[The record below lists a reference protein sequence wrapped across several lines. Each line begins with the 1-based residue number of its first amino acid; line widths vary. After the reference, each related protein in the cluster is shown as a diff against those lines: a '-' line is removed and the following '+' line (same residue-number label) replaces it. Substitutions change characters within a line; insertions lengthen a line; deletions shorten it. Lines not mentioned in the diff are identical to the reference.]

1 MDATTKK
8 IIRML
13 SHERADKRYAA
24 AVVMAEL
31 RVRDAQAVEA
41 LGKCLSED
49 NQLLQATALEA
60 LAGVRSPKV
69 ADHVMPLLDS
79 PHEEIKAQAIALLA
93 NQGNE
98 TAEALTRELHSAP
111 LARRRTIV
119 NILVRNHEEQAFE
132 RLLEFLPEADIGEH
146 ILAAM
151 RNEIDHM
158 EPDDAELLREM
169 TAALLKKK
177 EWLADPRR
185 TARAL
190 RLLGYHRSPTLV
202 RTILPFAS
210 VKKPVPVRLAALAA
224 LRRPLGA
231 ARATG
236 KAFIELLAHAEDPD
250 PTLARAAVDTLKAL
264 PLCTDATEQ
273 LLKLTEGRHAEA
285 RAFALESLGRMGN
298 PSVIRNLIS
307 HLGGDDPAA
316 RDAAEQALGNIEG
329 AGAALVK
336 EIQTVEDPAHMQ
348 RLCEVLR
355 RHARDLKPAARRSV
369 VALAVRALEEDW
381 PTAPPLLRLLS
392 AVDPDG
398 HADALLARATA
409 HQQAGRHQ
417 EAFALLN
424 RLHEG
429 RMLDDKGR
437 YAAVVAGLCA
447 KAGDK
452 KDLGR
457 ASRSTHPILRHVSA
471 LVTSGFALSA
481 ALIEDSAVT
490 NEGLFYMGFNYSES
504 DVSAEEDLG
513 ADLLSHLAET
523 TPRSKLGRSARN
535 KLRLMGLDE

>member
-24 AVVMAEL
+24 AMVMAEL
-31 RVRDAQAVEA
+31 RVRDSQAVEA

-49 NQLLQATALEA
+49 NQLLQASALEA
-60 LAGVRSPKV
+60 LAGVRSRKV

-79 PHEEIKAQAIALLA
+79 PHEEIKAQAIAILA
-93 NQGNE
+93 NQGKE
-98 TAEALTRELHSAP
+98 TAKALSRELHGAP
-111 LARRRTIV
+111 LARRRIIV
-119 NILVRNHEEQAFE
+119 NILVRNHEEQAFQ
-132 RLLEFLPEADIGEH
+132 RLLDFLPDRDIGEH

-158 EPDDAELLREM
+158 EKDDVEVLRKM
-169 TAALLKKK
+169 VAALLKNK
-177 EWLADPRR
+177 EWLADPGR
-185 TARAL
+185 TSRAL
-190 RLLGYHRSPTLV
+190 RLLGYIRSSALV

-210 VKKPVPVRLAALAA
+210 EKKPVPVRLAALAA
-224 LRRPLGA
+224 LRRPLAA
-231 ARATG
+231 ARNTSN
-236 KAFIELLAHAEDPD
+236 AFMELLTHAEDPD
-250 PTLARAAVDTLKAL
+250 PTLARASVDTLKAL
-264 PLCTDATEQ
+264 PLCTDATEE
-273 LLKLTEGRHAEA
+273 LLKLSEGRHAEA

-298 PSVIRNLIS
+298 PNVIRTLIA

-316 RDAAEQALGNIEG
+316 QGAAEQALSNLEG

-348 RLCEVLR
+348 RLCEALH
-355 RHARDLKPAARRSV
+355 RHAGGLKPAARRSV

-398 HADALLARATA
+398 HSDALLARATA
-409 HQQAGRHQ
+409 HQQAGRHA

-424 RLHEG
+424 RLHDG

-437 YAAVVAGLCA
+437 YVAVVAGLCA
-447 KAGDK
+447 KGGSQK
-452 KDLGR
+452 ELGR

-471 LVTSGFALSA
+471 LLATGFALSS
-481 ALIEDSAVT
+481 ALIEDKAVT
-490 NEGLFYMGFNYSES
+490 DDDLFYIGFNYSES
-504 DVSAEEDLG
+504 ADANEEDLG

-523 TPRSKLGRSARN
+523 TPRTKLGRSAKN